1 MIRHLVAGGMDLTVA
16 YGNGETGKAYH
27 DREFGTLVKWDVPL
41 LEGYESV
48 TLKNETWEQHLMDLP
63 ADAFWVHGWSH
74 PYAAVA
80 WKVAKRRKLPL
91 LVRGETFLGCIKGG
105 PLRRWLHKLVYSRQ
119 FRQPAAFL
127 AVGSL
132 NAQMYRAYGVPEERI
147 FSVPYAVDNVFFA
160 ARAKEASAGREALRQ
175 QLNLESDQPIVLFC
189 GKLIAKKNAST
200 LIRAMQLVNSR
211 AVLVLVGD
219 GELKGELM
227 SLAESLIPGRARF
240 VGFKNQT
247 ELPAFYDLCDVFVI
261 PSTFEPWG
269 LVVNEVMNAGKPILA
284 SDQVG
289 SAADLVSEDN
299 GGIFKAL
306 DAADLARVMEPY
318 LASEEKR
325 QSAGARSLDK
335 IRRWGFEEDLMGV
348 RTAVSHLL
356 SERSHG

>member
-1 MIRHLVAGGMDLTVA
+1 
-16 YGNGETGKAYH
+16 
-27 DREFGTLVKWDVPL
+27 L
-41 LEGYESV
+41 L
-48 TLKNETWEQHLMDLP
+48 
-63 ADAFWVHGWSH
+63 
-74 PYAAVA
+74 
-80 WKVAKRRKLPL
+80 
-91 LVRGETFLGCIKGG
+91 
-105 PLRRWLHKLVYSRQ
+105 
-119 FRQPAAFL
+119 
-127 AVGSL
+127 
-132 NAQMYRAYGVPEERI
+132 
-147 FSVPYAVDNVFFA
+147 
-160 ARAKEASAGREALRQ
+160 AS
-175 QLNLESDQPIVLFC
+175 
-189 GKLIAKKNAST
+189 KT
-200 LIRAMQLVNSR
+200 
-211 AVLVLVGD
+211 
-219 GELKGELM
+219 
-227 SLAESLIPGRARF
+227 
-240 VGFKNQT
+240 
-247 ELPAFYDLCDVFVI
+247 YDLCDVFVI